1 MKSWKKL
8 FVACVAAVQLFTVIP
23 VFAAEGT
30 TGTEVSGAVDA
41 NTSTSTT
48 EDNSKQQ
55 DENQDVQQDKQL
67 NSQDKQQVSQARVQ
81 PVLPGEYDKNV
92 VVLIADSNKIYQDG
106 NEYTSPQPIT
116 IKKGVSYIAIRSLID
131 RFGFKLDF
139 DNKTKE
145 TIIKNGDKELR
156 YKMGSADYR
165 VNGVPTKMKGA
176 SYIQKDVFM
185 VPVTSAMD
193 AMGIPYKWEQA
204 SKRIIIQLSA
214 QPVAK
219 FKVNETDI
227 IAGETRVTITDQST
241 HPLGRQI
248 VETDW
253 EGLQEIYDQPGTYT
267 ITLRVRD
274 EDGEWSDPYS
284 QTINVQKPHTPP
296 VASFRT
302 DKTTYKMGEPIN
314 YDDLSTD
321 EEDTNLKREW
331 TNKQPAFFEP
341 GEKTIT
347 LKVTNKYGLTA
358 EVSQTINITDEV
370 LYSFDDFNRLFTP
383 AGDIYPI
390 DGTSVLSMQVIKP
403 KISTERRTL
412 YRSNSP
418 ENVKA
423 DGILYQDRVAGGAR
437 VFAHH
442 INNSKSN
449 KNMRFYILAQ
459 NISDHTS
466 TLTVQHMGIAG
477 PSTSPQQTGKMGTV
491 RYFESFAEEKTTE
504 TTLKPN
510 EMKIIVPEL
519 NQISFKPGQ
528 VFTLY
533 ADVYADSMVEYTVV
547 GIDADKDVF
556 KALPTLPFLDKDE
569 HIRGTYDNADIT
581 LTVDETVGEQVSRL
595 VLADAEQDIAGSDMI
610 TLEDQRNKGNYGVL
624 YRIRMNKV
632 APHTLISF
640 NSRGGSYSGGM
651 FVNGKTVQTPT
662 NGSLKGANEASVLY
676 RTGDYEE
683 SVELLFSSAA
693 GSNLPVNLVFTP
705 LPKPKS

>member
-8 FVACVAAVQLFTVIP
+8 FVACVAAVQLLTVVP
-23 VFAAEGT
+23 VLAAEGT
-30 TGTEVSGAVDA
+30 TNTEVSGTVETDKSS
-41 NTSTSTT
+41 NTA
-48 EDNSKQQ
+48 EDSSNQE
-55 DENQDVQQDKQL
+55 ENQLDKKQDNKQ
-67 NSQDKQQVSQARVQ
+67 VAQARVQ
-81 PVLPGEYDKNV
+81 SVLPGEYDKNV

-106 NEYTSPQPIT
+106 IEYTSPQPIT
-116 IKKGVSYIAIRSLID
+116 VKKGVSYIAIRSLID

-165 VNGVPTKMKGA
+165 VNGISTKMKGA
-176 SYIQKDVFM
+176 SYISNSVFM

-193 AMGIPYKWEQA
+193 AMAIPYKWEQA

-214 QPVAK
+214 KPIAK
-219 FKVNETDI
+219 FKVDQNDI
-227 IAGETRVTITDQST
+227 IAGETRVTFTDQST
-241 HPLGRQI
+241 HPRGRQI
-248 VETDW
+248 VEVDW
-253 EGLQEIYDQPGTYT
+253 DGNQEIYDEPGTYT

-284 QTINVQKPHTPP
+284 QTITVTRPHTPP

-302 DKTTYKMGEPIN
+302 DKTTYKMGEPIK

-321 EEDTNLKREW
+321 EEDTELKREW
-331 TNKQPAFFEP
+331 VNKQPAFFEP

-347 LKVTNKYGLTA
+347 LKVKNKYGLTA
-358 EVSQTINITDEV
+358 EVSQTISVTDEV
-370 LYSFDDFNRLFTP
+370 LYTLDDFNKLFTP
-383 AGDIYPI
+383 AGDVYPV
-390 DGTSVLSMQVIKP
+390 DGPGILDMQVITP
-403 KISTERRTL
+403 KVTKEKRTL

-418 ENVKA
+418 ETVKA

-437 VFAHH
+437 IFAHH
-442 INNSKSN
+442 INKTSS
-449 KNMRFYILAQ
+449 NMRFYILVQ
-459 NISDHTS
+459 NVSDEPT
-466 TLTVQHMGIAG
+466 TLSVQHVGIAG

-491 RYFESFAEEKTTE
+491 RYFESFADEKTTE
-504 TTLKPN
+504 TYLKPN
-510 EMKIIVPEL
+510 EMKIVVPEL
-519 NQISFKPGQ
+519 NQISFKPEQ
-528 VFTLY
+528 VYTLY
-533 ADVYADSMVEYTVV
+533 ADFNADSTVEYTVV
-547 GIDADKDVF
+547 GIDANKDVF
-556 KALPTLPFLDKDE
+556 KALPNLPFLAKDE
-569 HIRGTYDNADIT
+569 HIRGTYDDADIT
-581 LTVDETVGEQVSRL
+581 FTVEESVGEKVGRL
-595 VLADAEQDIAGSDMI
+595 VLADSSQDISGSDMI

-624 YRIRMNKV
+624 YRIRLNKV
-632 APHTLISF
+632 APNTLISF

-651 FVNGKTVQTPT
+651 LVNGKTVQTPT
-662 NGSLKGANEASVLY
+662 NGSLKSPNESSVLY